1 MFGPSIYY
9 LLNSTM
15 DTTFTSHQVLKYYRQ
30 YEALKALQAK
40 VNDDLKSFKEDCELQ
55 EMPFKVFQRVY
66 AAEQK
71 KTRHVQL
78 LSVKSHVNLML
89 RKCLKKPFLKV
100 MHNFMYFFY

>member
-1 MFGPSIYY
+1 
-9 LLNSTM
+9 M

-71 KTRHVQL
+71 KDASCSTVKREVAREFDVVKVLEEAL
-78 LSVKSHVNLML
+78 LESDA
-89 RKCLKKPFLKV
+89 
-100 MHNFMYFFY
+100 